1 MSNLADPPAKFAPTN
16 PDLATEAWVAML
28 RAAISAVPESQR
40 AAVFHQLRDLLPA
53 SLLNPLSG
61 PRRGGTLLNNVFQL
75 FKDDPGTEH
84 SVTEVVEALAKQ
96 DDPQPVRLA
105 LSYLT
110 SRRIL
115 HRIGYGKYRLEDGSI
130 VDGIP

>member
-1 MSNLADPPAKFAPTN
+1 MSNVAEHPAKFAPSDG
-16 PDLATEAWVAML
+16 DLATGAWVSML
-28 RAAISAVPESQR
+28 RAAISSVPENQR
-40 AAVFHQLRDLLPA
+40 AAVFHQLRDLLPP
-53 SLLNPLSG
+53 SLLSPPNG
-61 PRRGGTLLNNVFQL
+61 PRRGGELLNNVFRL
-75 FKDDPGTEH
+75 FRNDPGTEH
-84 SVTEVVEALAKQ
+84 SVADVVEALSKQ

-130 VDGIP
+130 VDGLP